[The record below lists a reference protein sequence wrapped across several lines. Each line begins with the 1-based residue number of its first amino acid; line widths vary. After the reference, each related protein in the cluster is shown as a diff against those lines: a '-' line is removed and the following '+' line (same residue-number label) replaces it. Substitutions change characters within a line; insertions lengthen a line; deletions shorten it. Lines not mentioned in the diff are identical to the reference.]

1 MILFVLPRFSGGGA
15 ERVLLNLMIQLHQ
28 REASVQLVVFDDT
41 GPLRMM
47 LPESLPVDDLGTV
60 SLRRSVIPL
69 ATYIRRTRP
78 KIVYST
84 LGYVNLALLLFSP
97 LLPSASKL
105 WLREA
110 NLPSISLR
118 NNQYRW
124 LMWNGY
130 RWLYRYVDRL
140 LVTSE
145 RMKSEFVELFKVPPN
160 MISLF
165 PNPVDEEKI
174 YQMAI
179 QCERTYGTKLRFVA
193 SGRMIHQ
200 KGFDRLLLWF
210 ADLRS
215 MNASLTIL
223 GNGELSEKLECLA
236 ASLNISDRVMFAGFE
251 TNPWQW
257 YATADA
263 FLLPSRWEGMPNAAL
278 EALACG
284 TPVIATAE
292 SGGIA
297 EVAEQAEEGAVTVV
311 DSADEFISA
320 MERVRPAKNRPVKS
334 LLPPRYR
341 LGEVVRQFER
351 WLEED

>member
-1 MILFVLPRFSGGGA
+1 M
-15 ERVLLNLMIQLHQ
+15 
-28 REASVQLVVFDDT
+28 QLVVFDDT

-145 RMKSEFVELFKVPPN
+145 RMRSEFIELFKVPPDI
-160 MISLF
+160 ISLF
-165 PNPVDEEKI
+165 PNPIDEEKI
-174 YQMAI
+174 HRMAVRNDQI
-179 QCERTYGTKLRFVA
+179 YGTKLKFVA
-193 SGRMIHQ
+193 SGRLTYQ

-210 ADLRS
+210 AKLTNMD
-215 MNASLTIL
+215 ASLTIL
-223 GNGELSEKLECLA
+223 GDGELANELEQLA
-236 ASLNISDRVMFAGFE
+236 VSLNISDRVMFAGFVI
-251 TNPWQW
+251 NPWEW
-257 YATADA
+257 YAAADA
-263 FLLPSRWEGMPNAAL
+263 FLLSSRWEGMPNAAL

-284 TPVIATAE
+284 TQVIAMAE

-297 EVAEQAEEGAVTVV
+297 EVAEQAEERVVRVV
-311 DSADEFISA
+311 DSANEFILA
-320 MERVRPAKNRPVKS
+320 MERVRPVEKRQNKS
-334 LLPPRYR
+334 LLPPKYR
-341 LGEVVRQFER
+341 LECVIEQFEQ
-351 WLEED
+351 WLEEER